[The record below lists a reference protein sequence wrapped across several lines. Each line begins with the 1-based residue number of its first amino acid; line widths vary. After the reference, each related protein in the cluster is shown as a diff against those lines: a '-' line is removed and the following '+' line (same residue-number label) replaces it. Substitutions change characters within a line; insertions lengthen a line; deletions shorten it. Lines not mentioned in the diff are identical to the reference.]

1 MFKVLLSAMIVL
13 GLMAISFVLIKA
25 STPVKVKKTD
35 NNRLNKIELSPLIIL
50 GQMTKYFSFH
60 HHFT

>member
-25 STPVKVKKTD
+25 PTPVKVKKTD
-35 NNRLNKIELSPLIIL
+35 NNRLNNYRKL
-50 GQMTKYFSFH
+50 Q
-60 HHFT
+60 